1 MTRRGNTSAGRR
13 VAAGVELAAA
23 LRHLSDVRQAVLITL
38 KRDGRPQSSN
48 IVAAVGT
55 DGIVRISITAD
66 RAKYPNLQRD
76 PRASLHV
83 NRADFWAYAVI
94 EGTAE
99 LSPVAT
105 SPDDATVDELVELY
119 RSLSGEHPDW
129 DEYRAAMVRDRRL
142 VVRFHPERAYGMWSD
157 DAG

>member
-1 MTRRGNTSAGRR
+1 M
-13 VAAGVELAAA
+13 ELTAA
-23 LRHLSDVRQAVLITL
+23 LRHLADVRQAVLITL

-48 IVAAVGT
+48 IVAAVGQ

-94 EGTAE
+94 EGTVE
-99 LSPVAT
+99 LSQVAAD
-105 SPDDATVDELVELY
+105 PGDATVAELVELY
-119 RSLSGEHPDW
+119 RSLSGEHPNW
-129 DEYRAAMVRDRRL
+129 DEYRASMVRDRRL
-142 VVRFHPERAYGMWSD
+142 VVRLHPERAYGMWP
-157 DAG
+157 DAD

>member
-1 MTRRGNTSAGRR
+1 M
-13 VAAGVELAAA
+13 ELTAA
-23 LRHLSDVRQAVLITL
+23 LRHLADVRQAVLITL

-48 IVAAVGT
+48 IVAAVGQ

-94 EGTAE
+94 EGTVE
-99 LSPVAT
+99 LSQVAAD
-105 SPDDATVDELVELY
+105 PGDATVAELVELY
-119 RSLSGEHPDW
+119 RSLSGEHPNW
-129 DEYRAAMVRDRRL
+129 DEYRASMVRDRRL
-142 VVRFHPERAYGMWSD
+142 VLRLHPERAYGMWP
-157 DAG
+157 DAD

>member
-1 MTRRGNTSAGRR
+1 M
-13 VAAGVELAAA
+13 ELTAA
-23 LRHLSDVRQAVLITL
+23 LRHLADVRQAVLITL

-48 IVAAVGT
+48 IVAAVGQ

-94 EGTAE
+94 EGTVE
-99 LSPVAT
+99 LSQVAAD
-105 SPDDATVDELVELY
+105 PGDATVAELVELY
-119 RSLSGEHPDW
+119 RSLSGEHPNW

-142 VVRFHPERAYGMWSD
+142 VLRLHPERAYGMWP
-157 DAG
+157 DAD